1 LAEKRALTT
10 LDRKDGFRTYGCM
23 RNCPISYAAILAA
36 MCLPQDSYGA
46 PAFLPDCAGKV
57 EIAQS
62 HVERV
67 GPDGALILPDG
78 HRIVLEGIHLPLDGP
93 LASRA
98 LDALRAMAS
107 AESVTLT
114 ATPPQKDRYGRLRMQ
129 AFGHSWLQIALLE
142 QGLARVRISPD
153 RDECAPD
160 LYDAET
166 RAREKSAGLWAL
178 ERYRVRMPEQLKGAA
193 GSFQLV
199 EGVVRTIGR
208 ADGRSFID
216 FGGRLFSAVIA
227 AQDRRAF
234 RDFDFD
240 ALSGR
245 RIRVRG
251 IVQDY
256 RGRPQIA
263 LSNPAQI
270 EMLD

>member
-1 LAEKRALTT
+1 
-10 LDRKDGFRTYGCM
+10 M
-23 RNCPISYAAILAA
+23 RNWPISYAVILAA

-57 EIAQS
+57 EIAAA
-62 HVERV
+62 RV
-67 GPDGALILPDG
+67 ARIETSGALLLPDG
-78 HRIVLEGIHLPLDGP
+78 RHLMLEGIHLPLDGP

-98 LDALRAMAS
+98 LDALRAMAT
-107 AESVTLT
+107 AESMTIT
-114 ATPPQKDRYGRLRMQ
+114 TTPPQKDRYGRLRVQ
-129 AFGHSWLQIALLE
+129 AFGHNWLQLALLE

-153 RDECAPD
+153 RNECAPD
-160 LYDAET
+160 LYET
-166 RAREKSAGLWAL
+166 EARARAKGAGLWAL
-178 ERYRVRMPEQLKGAA
+178 ERYRVRTPEQLQGAA

-199 EGVVRTIGR
+199 EGVVSGIGR
-208 ADGRSFID
+208 ADSRTLID
-216 FGGRLFSAVIA
+216 FGGRSFSAIIT

-240 ALSGR
+240 TLSGH

-251 IVQDY
+251 IVQND

-270 EMLD
+270 EMLN